1 MPVDSPFLTGT
12 TASAELMEAKALI
25 MCQAGPSGKPRHAV
39 EHGYA
44 SYLIF
49 EENISVSGR
58 DVINR
63 QSPLGHFSD
72 TPARMMSGAGS
83 AVALTRPAETAR
95 NRGWMGA
102 RIVEVRAAHSGLL
115 IEAKHVRAVATLS
128 TDLAALSI
136 RGRRQFSFPKSQSLQ
151 VSYYAG

>member
-25 MCQAGPSGKPRHAV
+25 MRLAGPSGKPRHAV
-39 EHGYA
+39 EHVCA
-44 SYLIF
+44 SYQ
-49 EENISVSGR
+49 NISVSGR